1 MKQRKYARET
11 PKICFLMRRRVLLIY
26 TGGTLGMVRD
36 EQSGA
41 LVSFALDDVAHQLPE
56 LGALGYHLDAI
67 TPIHPID
74 SSQVE
79 PHHWQSIAHSIGEQ
93 YNNYDGFVVL
103 HGTDTMAYTASAL
116 SYMLDALAKP
126 VILTGSQLP
135 LGYPRTDAREN
146 LTTAIELAGATDANG
161 QARLPEVCIYFD
173 YRLFRG
179 NRASKFDSDKFQAFQ
194 SPNYPTLAEVG
205 TAIRFQDRFIRP
217 VDGPSFKLRT
227 GLNSGVAGI
236 RLFPGMSKSV
246 VVPLLESADNRV
258 LLMETFGMGNAPTH
272 GWLLDA
278 LRQYIKSG
286 RTVVSVTQCR
296 GGYVD
301 MGRYHSATAL
311 REMGVVSGRD
321 MTFEAA
327 ITKIMWLLGNGYAGF
342 ELEHF
347 ISKDLKGELTEI

>member
-1 MKQRKYARET
+1 MS
-11 PKICFLMRRRVLLIY
+11 RRILLIY

-41 LVSFALDDVAHQLPE
+41 LISFALNDVAHKLPE
-56 LGALGYHLDAI
+56 LKALGYHIDAI

-74 SSQVE
+74 SSEVE
-79 PHHWQSIAHSIGEQ
+79 PDHWQCIAQSVSDH
-93 YNNYDGFVVL
+93 YNDYDGFVVL

-116 SYMLDALAKP
+116 SYMLDGLTKP
-126 VILTGSQLP
+126 VVLTGSQLP
-135 LGYPRTDAREN
+135 LGFPRTDAREN
-146 LTTAIELAGATDANG
+146 LVTAIELAGATDTNG
-161 QARLPEVCIYFD
+161 NPRVPEVGIYFD

-194 SPNYPTLAEVG
+194 SPNYPALAEVG
-205 TAIRFQDRFIRP
+205 TAIRFQDRFIRSAT
-217 VDGPSFKLRT
+217 PSTFQLRT
-227 GLNSGVAGI
+227 GIHRGVAGI

-246 VVPLLESADNRV
+246 VVPLLESPENRV

-278 LRQYIKSG
+278 LRQYIRGG

-301 MGRYHSATAL
+301 MGRYHSSTVL

-327 ITKIMWLLGNGYAGF
+327 VTKIMWLLGNNYIGT
-342 ELEHF
+342 ELE
-347 ISKDLKGELTEI
+347 KTLVENLRGELTEA

>member
-1 MKQRKYARET
+1 M
-11 PKICFLMRRRVLLIY
+11 
-26 TGGTLGMVRD
+26 
-36 EQSGA
+36 
-41 LVSFALDDVAHQLPE
+41 
-56 LGALGYHLDAI
+56 
-67 TPIHPID
+67 D
-74 SSQVE
+74 SSEVE
-79 PHHWQSIAHSIGEQ
+79 PIHWQSIAQSVSDH
-93 YNNYDGFVVL
+93 YKDYDGFVVL

-116 SYMLDALAKP
+116 SYMLCGLAKP

-161 QARLPEVCIYFD
+161 QPRVPEVCIYFD

-179 NRASKFDSDKFQAFQ
+179 NRASKYDSDKFQAFQ
-194 SPNYPTLAEVG
+194 SPNYPALAEVG
-205 TAIRFQDRFIRP
+205 TVIRFQDRFIRP
-217 VDGPSFKLRT
+217 AHNRT
-227 GLNSGVAGI
+227 FCLLSGIERGVAGI
-236 RLFPGMSKSV
+236 RLFPGMAKSV
-246 VVPLLESADNRV
+246 VVPLLESPDNRV

-278 LRQYIKSG
+278 LRQFIKSG

-301 MGRYHSATAL
+301 MGRYHASTAL

-327 ITKIMWLLGNGYAGF
+327 VTKIMWLLGNNYSGS
-342 ELEHF
+342 ELE
-347 ISKDLKGELTEI
+347 KALVENLRGELTES

>member
-1 MKQRKYARET
+1 M
-11 PKICFLMRRRVLLIY
+11 IRRVLLIY

-36 EQSGA
+36 EHSGA
-41 LVSFALDDVAHQLPE
+41 LISFALDDVIHKLPE
-56 LGALGYHLDAI
+56 LKALGYQLDAI
-67 TPIHPID
+67 TPFHPID

-79 PHHWQSIAHSIGEQ
+79 PHHWQSIAQSIAEH
-93 YNNYDGFVVL
+93 YSSYDGFVVL
-103 HGTDTMAYTASAL
+103 HGTDTMAYTAGAL
-116 SYMLDALAKP
+116 SYMLDGLAKP

-146 LTTAIELAGATDANG
+146 LTTAIELAGAINANG
-161 QARLPEVCIYFD
+161 HPRVPEVCIYFD

-194 SPNYPTLAEVG
+194 SPNYPALAEVG
-205 TAIRFQDRFIRP
+205 TAIRFQDRYIRSTNEP
-217 VDGPSFKLRT
+217 ATESVFKLRK
-227 GLNSGVAGI
+227 GIDPGVAGI

-246 VVPLLESADNRV
+246 VVPLLESPENRV

-272 GWLLDA
+272 PWLLDA
-278 LRQYIKSG
+278 LRQYINSG

-327 ITKIMWLLGNGYAGF
+327 ITKIMWLLGNDYTGI
-342 ELEHF
+342 ELENS
-347 ISKDLKGELTEI
+347 ISKGLKGELTET

>member
-1 MKQRKYARET
+1 MS
-11 PKICFLMRRRVLLIY
+11 RRILLIY

-36 EQSGA
+36 EQSGT
-41 LVSFALDDVAHQLPE
+41 LISFALDDVEHRLPE
-56 LGALGYHLDAI
+56 LKALGYQLYAI
-67 TPIHPID
+67 TPIQPID
-74 SSQVE
+74 SSEVE
-79 PHHWQSIAHSIGEQ
+79 PRHWQSIAQSVSEH
-93 YNNYDGFVVL
+93 YNDYDGFVVL

-116 SYMLDALAKP
+116 SYMLCGLAKP

-135 LGYPRTDAREN
+135 LGFPRTDAREN
-146 LTTAIELAGATDANG
+146 LTTAIELAGATDAHGNP
-161 QARLPEVCIYFD
+161 RIPEVCIYFD

-194 SPNYPTLAEVG
+194 SPNYPALAEVG

-217 VDGPSFKLRT
+217 IDGPAFKLRT
-227 GLNSGVAGI
+227 GIDSGVAGI

-246 VVPLLESADNRV
+246 LIPLLESADNRV

-272 GWLLDA
+272 SWLLDA

-301 MGRYHSATAL
+301 MGRYHSSTAL

-327 ITKIMWLLGNGYAGF
+327 ITKIMWLLGNDFRGF
-342 ELEHF
+342 ELEKS
-347 ISKDLKGELTEI
+347 ISNDLKGELTDI

>member
-1 MKQRKYARET
+1 MS
-11 PKICFLMRRRVLLIY
+11 RRVMLIY

-41 LVSFALDDVAHQLPE
+41 LISFALDDVEQKLPE
-56 LGALGYHLDAI
+56 LKALGYHLDAV
-67 TPIHPID
+67 TPFNPID
-74 SSQVE
+74 SSQTE
-79 PHHWQSIAHSIGEQ
+79 PRHWQSIAQSISEH

-116 SYMLDALAKP
+116 SYMLDGLAKP

-135 LGYPRTDAREN
+135 LGIPRTDAREN
-146 LTTAIELAGATDANG
+146 LTTAIELAGATDSNG
-161 QARLPEVCIYFD
+161 HPRVPEVCIYFD

-194 SPNYPTLAEVG
+194 SPNYPALVEVG
-205 TAIRFQDRFIRP
+205 TVIRFQDRYIRP
-217 VDGPSFKLRT
+217 VDGPLFKLRK
-227 GLNSGVAGI
+227 GIDPGVAGI
-236 RLFPGMSKSV
+236 RLFPGMAKSV
-246 VVPLLESADNRV
+246 VTPLLESADNRV

-272 GWLLDA
+272 SWLLDA
-278 LRQYIKSG
+278 LRHYINSG

-301 MGRYHSATAL
+301 MGRYHSSTAL

-327 ITKIMWLLGNGYAGF
+327 ITKIMWLLGNDYTGF
-342 ELEHF
+342 ELEKS
-347 ISKDLKGELTEI
+347 INKDLKGELTEV